1 MSKKINII
9 GQKFGRLI
17 VIEQSNNLHNRIA
30 WLCKCNCGNYK
41 VVTSSDLKKN
51 KVKSCGCLRKETTSK
66 TSLKNSTHHLSNSR
80 LYKVWKSMKQR
91 CYNKNNTPYKKY
103 GGRGIKV
110 CNEWKNDFISFYN
123 WAMRNGYDESKTTK
137 EQSIDRI
144 DVNGNYEPNNC
155 RLTTMKKQ
163 QNNRSNNRYIYY
175 KNKKYTISELSSKLN
190 INYATLLWRINNNW
204 KEEELFIKTNLNN
217 KNIRRGKYE

>member
-1 MSKKINII
+1 MSKKINLI
-9 GQKFGRLI
+9 GQKFGRLK
-17 VIEQSNNLHNRIA
+17 VVEQSNNLHNRIA

-41 VVTSSDLKKN
+41 VVTSTDLKTN
-51 KVKSCGCLRKETTSK
+51 KVRSCGCLRKETTIK
-66 TSLKNSTHHLSNSR
+66 TTQKNATHHLTNTR
-80 LYKVWKSMKQR
+80 LYKIWNSMKQR
-91 CYNKNNTPYKKY
+91 CYYKKQKEYNNY

-110 CNEWKNDFISFYN
+110 CDEWKKDFMSFYN
-123 WAMRNGYDESKTTK
+123 WAIQNGYDENKTTK

-175 KNKKYTISELSSKLN
+175 KNKKYTIAELSYKLN

-204 KEEELFIKTNLNN
+204 KEEELSIKTNLNN